1 MERGRGVA
9 LTENNPLIASVD
21 DSKKAFL
28 AKYLQAK
35 YLQVLPLLALI
46 IGLTVFPTLFA
57 YYISTQK
64 VRLAALDQAVFVGL
78 ENFFATFRD
87 SEFYGA
93 IGFSLRFAFL
103 TTTLEG
109 VLGLAIALWF
119 NRKQLPGKRILLSLM
134 LLPIMVSPA
143 LLGIMFRLMLNSFVG
158 PLAYYMKQIGLPG
171 DRILTGEYLLLTL
184 IVIDVAQWTPFV
196 FLILYSA
203 LQTVPKEL
211 YEAAEVDGAN
221 SLQKL
226 LSITIPLIMPFILI
240 ALAVRAIDSFKVF
253 DMIYVLTGGGPGT
266 STTSVSI
273 YIYKMAFN
281 TGDIGRASAAS
292 MILLLALSIPL
303 GIVLNRILRREAR

>member
-1 MERGRGVA
+1 M
-9 LTENNPLIASVD
+9 IASVD
-21 DSKKAFL
+21 DSKKTFF

-64 VRLAALDQAVFVGL
+64 VRLAALDQSVFVGL
-78 ENFFATFRD
+78 DNFFATLRD
-87 SEFYGA
+87 GEFYGA
-93 IGFSLRFAFL
+93 IGFSLRFALF
-103 TTTLEG
+103 TTLIEG
-109 VLGLAIALWF
+109 GLGLAIALWF

-158 PLAYYMKQIGLPG
+158 PLAYYMKQVGLPG
-171 DRILTGEYLLLTL
+171 DRILTGDYLLPTL
-184 IVIDVAQWTPFV
+184 ITIDVAQWTPFV

-253 DMIYVLTGGGPGT
+253 DMIHVLTGGGPGT

-303 GIVLNRILRREAR
+303 GIVLNRILRRETR